1 MPPKLE
7 CRNRFLVFFP
17 ERLLRSLHADLFT
30 PFHMPRFRLL
40 LTASVLSLCSVLPAA
55 HAANGTKENIQQEAA
70 TLELKGLLVPYHQAN
85 LSSRSTG
92 VIRTMKE
99 EGEEVHKEGIVVG
112 LDDDNEKLAVDSA
125 KSVLDVRQHELASS
139 KDLKKNGSESENNLR
154 IAQAN
159 YDTAVIQLKQAQI
172 ALDKKYVYA
181 PFDGVVTKR
190 IRQPGEATDNY
201 LPLLTLVDLS
211 EVYFETYLPANRLRD
226 VQPGQTVE
234 ITVPDLPGKK
244 FTGKVDFIAPVI
256 DAASGDFRMKILI
269 DNSDHTLRSGLAS
282 TGLLPL
288 PPHNAEVQHT
298 GAVTPTP
305 DAHGK

>member
-1 MPPKLE
+1 MPNF
-7 CRNRFLVFFP
+7 RSFF
-17 ERLLRSLHADLFT
+17 AVG
-30 PFHMPRFRLL
+30 
-40 LTASVLSLCSVLPAA
+40 ALSFCAFLPAA
-55 HAANGTKENIQQEAA
+55 QAANGTKENIQQEAA
-70 TLELKGLLVPYHQAN
+70 TLELKGLLVPFHNAN

-99 EGEEVHKEGIVVG
+99 EGEEVHKDDIVVS

-125 KSVLDVRQHELASS
+125 KSVLDVRQHELVSS
-139 KDLKKNGSESENNLR
+139 KDLQKRGSESENNLR

-159 YDTAVIQLKQAQI
+159 FDTAGFQLKQADV
-172 ALDKKYVYA
+172 ALEKKYVHA

-190 IRQPGEATDNY
+190 IRNPGEATDNY

-211 EVYFETYLPANRLRD
+211 KVYLETYLPANRLRD

-256 DAASGDFRMKILI
+256 DAASGDFRMKILV
-269 DNSDHTLRSGLAS
+269 DNSDHTLRSGLGA

-288 PPHNAEVQHT
+288 PPHNAEVQRT